1 MTPDRAGP
9 PGQRWYTSALA
20 ALNARG
26 FRLLYLLDAVAIY
39 LLLWAI
45 TLVQARLRA
54 GFDPY
59 AHLDHY
65 GWTYLLL
72 VVAHLAVFYFGGL
85 YDRTPRVLARP
96 MTARLVW
103 SVWLAA
109 LLVGGVSLLLDDY
122 PVPRSVLVI
131 NALLAPFWLAANRRL
146 VTWLRRR
153 REGPARAVLVG
164 DPDTVSLAVDHLDR
178 AASEVQVVALLDD
191 VATVGQRVRAE
202 RADVV
207 LLLDGDSLEPLYH
220 EGLDALEQAGVAT
233 LQIVRPQDSLLR
245 LANVGEIGGIPFVAL
260 SSHALTPSQV
270 RLKRWMDLAVL
281 LVTMPVTL
289 PLTLFTALYV
299 RLLAGRPVLFVQDR
313 IGRDGRRFP
322 MFKFRS
328 MAIDA
333 EAATGPVAATDGDPR
348 IVRGLGWV
356 RATRLD
362 ELPQLWNVL
371 RGEMTVVGPRPVR
384 PAELRAYEQRYPGYH
399 RRHQTPPGITGLAQ
413 VYGHYHTHIE
423 HKLGHDLHYLANWSP
438 LLDLHVMV
446 RTAWVIITQ
455 RL

>member
-1 MTPDRAGP
+1 MSPD
-9 PGQRWYTSALA
+9 PGSASPRWHTGALA

-26 FRLLYLLDAVAIY
+26 FRLLYLLDAIAIY
-39 LLLWAI
+39 LTLW
-45 TLVQARLRA
+45 LVTIAQGWLRS

-59 AHLDHY
+59 AHLGHY
-65 GWTYLLL
+65 LWTYAL
-72 VVAHLAVFYFGGL
+72 VVIGHLAVFYFGGL
-85 YDRTPRVLARP
+85 YDRTPRMLARP
-96 MTARLVW
+96 ITARLVW
-103 SVWLAA
+103 SVWLAS

-122 PVPRSVLVI
+122 PVPRSVLLI
-131 NALLAPFWLAANRRL
+131 HALLGPLWLAANRRW
-146 VTWLRRR
+146 VDRLRRR
-153 REGPARAVLVG
+153 RTGPARAVLVG
-164 DPDTVSLAVDHLDR
+164 AADTVALAVDHLDR
-178 AASEVQVVALLDD
+178 AADD
-191 VATVGQRVRAE
+191 VRVVGVVDDIDQVCERVRAE

-207 LLLDGDSLEPLYH
+207 LLLDGNSLEPLYH
-220 EGLDALEQAGVAT
+220 EGLDALERAGVST

-245 LANVGEIGGIPFVAL
+245 LANVGEVGGIPFVAL
-260 SSHALTPSQV
+260 SSHALTSSQV

-281 LVTMPVTL
+281 VVTAPITI

-299 RLLAGRPVLFVQDR
+299 LALAGRPVLFVQSR
-313 IGRDGRRFP
+313 VGRDGRPFP
-322 MFKFRS
+322 MVKFRT
-328 MAIDA
+328 MGVDA
-333 EAATGPVAATDGDPR
+333 EAGTGPVAAYDGDPR
-348 IVRGLGWV
+348 IVRGLGWI

-362 ELPQLWNVL
+362 ELPQLVNVL

-384 PAELRAYEQRYPGYH
+384 PEELTAYEQQFPGYH

-446 RTAWVIITQ
+446 RTAWVIVTQ